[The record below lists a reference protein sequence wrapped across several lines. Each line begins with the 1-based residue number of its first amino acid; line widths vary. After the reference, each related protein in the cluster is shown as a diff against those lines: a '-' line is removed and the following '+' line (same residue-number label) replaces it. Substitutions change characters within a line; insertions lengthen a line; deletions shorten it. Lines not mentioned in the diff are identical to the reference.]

1 MALRL
6 PCVLGATACNYETP
20 ELQYEQAKEQLEL
33 HMKYRHPAANVGT
46 PGENKKPE
54 KFPRPV
60 LELDTTEEN
69 YAEFAATWKQYKEEF
84 SLTDKVLI
92 RQLVACCS
100 TELRTSLSRLTGG
113 NQFELNEDE
122 LLRHMKQL
130 AVRHQNP
137 AVHVQQFLGLSQQ
150 SEEGVRSF
158 LTRLQ
163 GVACRCSF
171 VVKCDDC
178 DKDISYQDSV
188 VRFKLIQGLTDS
200 DIKEH
205 ILSEQDKSL
214 EETVKAIEAKECGK
228 LARQAVG
235 VASPVAKV
243 QIVAENKEKCK
254 FCGRTSHKLDRASR
268 EKSCPAW
275 GKECRACGNM
285 NHFSNV
291 CLSKNK
297 KNKDKS
303 RSEVDKIDQDSG
315 ESAHISSHSA
325 DFFKLSEEKDN
336 SVSEVNYGGL
346 AAFLYSINK
355 ISKECSNIGKQKV
368 PHMLYEQLK
377 WIQKSPPAHPTCR
390 LSVGVSSNSYKMNN
404 LRPPSAHKKRT
415 ADLAALADT
424 GCQACVMGKEQ
435 LLAIGMSQ
443 SDLLLPALNLRAANT
458 TGINII
464 GCVYIAIRGVDRFGQ
479 TWETNQLCYVAEQI
493 NQLILSREA
502 CERLGMIAS
511 SFPDVGCAQNKDRCQ
526 IGAISEQD
534 VLEDLYNR
542 SEDDLTPCSPRED
555 GSCDC
560 PRREPTPPRPEFDD
574 RMTADELKELLIRH
588 YRASAFNKCTRQKL
602 PLMKGEPLSI
612 PVKPGARP
620 YCVNK
625 PVPIPVHFRERV
637 LRDLKR
643 DVALGVIEPVPPNT
657 PQVWCARMVV
667 VPKHNGE
674 PRRTVDL
681 QALNRASV
689 RQTNPLRSPFMLASE
704 IPAGK
709 LKTVFDV
716 WNSFHSCPV
725 REEDLP
731 KLTFICEFG

>member
-1 MALRL
+1 MTKILASLL
-6 PCVLGATACNYETP
+6 IFCLTP
-20 ELQYEQAKEQLEL
+20 Q
-33 HMKYRHPAANVGT
+33 
-46 PGENKKPE
+46 
-54 KFPRPV
+54 
-60 LELDTTEEN
+60 
-69 YAEFAATWKQYKEEF
+69 
-84 SLTDKVLI
+84 
-92 RQLVACCS
+92 
-100 TELRTSLSRLTGG
+100 
-113 NQFELNEDE
+113 
-122 LLRHMKQL
+122 
-130 AVRHQNP
+130 
-137 AVHVQQFLGLSQQ
+137 
-150 SEEGVRSF
+150 
-158 LTRLQ
+158 
-163 GVACRCSF
+163 
-171 VVKCDDC
+171 
-178 DKDISYQDSV
+178 
-188 VRFKLIQGLTDS
+188 
-200 DIKEH
+200 
-205 ILSEQDKSL
+205 
-214 EETVKAIEAKECGK
+214 
-228 LARQAVG
+228 
-235 VASPVAKV
+235 
-243 QIVAENKEKCK
+243 
-254 FCGRTSHKLDRASR
+254 
-268 EKSCPAW
+268 
-275 GKECRACGNM
+275 
-285 NHFSNV
+285 
-291 CLSKNK
+291 
-297 KNKDKS
+297 
-303 RSEVDKIDQDSG
+303 
-315 ESAHISSHSA
+315 ISSNCPR
-325 DFFKLSEEKDN
+325 K
-336 SVSEVNYGGL
+336 
-346 AAFLYSINK
+346 K
-355 ISKECSNIGKQKV
+355 I
-368 PHMLYEQLK
+368 
-377 WIQKSPPAHPTCR
+377 T
-390 LSVGVSSNSYKMNN
+390 
-404 LRPPSAHKKRT
+404 
-415 ADLAALADT
+415 
-424 GCQACVMGKEQ
+424 
-435 LLAIGMSQ
+435 AIGMSQ

-479 TWETNQLCYVAEQI
+479 TWETNQLCYVAEEI

-574 RMTADELKELLIRH
+574 RMTADKLKELLIRH

-689 RQTNPLRSPFMLASE
+689 RQTSPLRSPFMLASE

-725 REEDLP
+725 REEDIP
-731 KLTFICEFG
+731 KLTFICEFGRFRYKTAPQGYLASGDGYTPV